1 MVCLSC
7 LGKMSHCIVRAYKQ
21 KCLCVKYTCHPVCPP
36 LSVIKSLMHCLFFI
50 VVCFKFVKFSPN
62 VCMLVVL
69 AVKLGHR
76 NVSACRKKFKV
87 NISVSNTT
95 NSRAATIRL
104 GIFKHTIQQE
114 VSGGLLSQKI
124 LEAMRLPDRFFGAM
138 WCFLEAR
145 HIYKYLPFV
154 PIVAYSTAASS
165 SSSPQTENN
174 FRGQYEPLISFC
186 VWTHICRLLS
196 LVVSVKCPVVL
207 SGHINVCVCTA
218 YTHLSSWA
226 CHQNHQFSKGPW
238 GVSLFFFFLVFLCH
252 ILVPA
257 FMFPLHV
264 LVFVHHSW

>member
-1 MVCLSC
+1 
-7 LGKMSHCIVRAYKQ
+7 
-21 KCLCVKYTCHPVCPP
+21 
-36 LSVIKSLMHCLFFI
+36 
-50 VVCFKFVKFSPN
+50 
-62 VCMLVVL
+62 
-69 AVKLGHR
+69 
-76 NVSACRKKFKV
+76 
-87 NISVSNTT
+87 
-95 NSRAATIRL
+95 
-104 GIFKHTIQQE
+104 
-114 VSGGLLSQKI
+114 
-124 LEAMRLPDRFFGAM
+124 M

-238 GVSLFFFFLVFLCH
+238 GVLLFFFFWFFFVTFLC
-252 ILVPA
+252 LPLCFL
-257 FMFPLHV
+257 FMFLYLFIIHDNVSTPCPFGCQHCFLSFTCINGSPTLLLPCNFTSTSV
-264 LVFVHHSW
+264 RQAPWCVMVHLIG